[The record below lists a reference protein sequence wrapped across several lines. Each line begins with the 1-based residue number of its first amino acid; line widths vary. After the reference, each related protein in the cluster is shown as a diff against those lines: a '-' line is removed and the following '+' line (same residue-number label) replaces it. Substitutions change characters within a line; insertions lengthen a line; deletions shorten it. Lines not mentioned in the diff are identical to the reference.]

1 MSNKSSKKNKHC
13 VLAFIDFDNILI
25 FFIYLT
31 MNKLIIKPNGY
42 YQGIITNLYS
52 GNEGEV
58 LTFMQELYQANI
70 VFPFEK
76 EQYEF
81 LKKLYSDDLIHTTRL
96 SEILVLMGADPK
108 YLKVNN
114 VWISGK
120 SVDYVKSYKQ
130 MLYTNL
136 ELKEKIIIDYK
147 TAISKIN
154 DSNINVIL
162 TINLEDEIL
171 HKNMILRQIEK
182 INN

>member
-1 MSNKSSKKNKHC
+1 MQ
-13 VLAFIDFDNILI
+13 
-25 FFIYLT
+25 
-31 MNKLIIKPNGY
+31 NKLIIKPNGY
-42 YQGIITNLYS
+42 YEGIIKSLYA

-58 LTFMQELYQANI
+58 LTFLQEMYQANM

-81 LKKLYSDDLIHTTRL
+81 LKKLSDDDIEHTKRL
-96 SEILVLMGADPK
+96 AEILVLMGADPK
-108 YLKVNN
+108 YLNLQN

-147 TAISKIN
+147 TALNKISDN
-154 DSNINVIL
+154 NINLIL
-162 TINLEDEIL
+162 SLNLEDEIL
-171 HKNMILRQIEK
+171 HKQMILRQIEK
-182 INN
+182 MG